1 MNITN
6 IALIGLLS
14 FSVISCNQ
22 ASKNSTETADSS
34 STETVAANENAG
46 IGTIEFP
53 EREYDFGT
61 IKEGEVVEHVFTFN
75 NTGTAPVILAQVSA
89 TCGCTT
95 PEYTSVPVKPGASGE
110 IKVHFDSNGQAGQQ
124 QKIVT
129 IRSNAENSAETVQ
142 IKGTVTAK

>member
-1 MNITN
+1 M
-6 IALIGLLS
+6 
-14 FSVISCNQ
+14 SCNQ
-22 ASKNSTETADSS
+22 TSKQITDSKDS
-34 STETVAANENAG
+34 ISVEAPSVNENTG

-53 EREYDFGT
+53 ERVYDFGT

-110 IKVHFDSNGQAGQQ
+110 IKVHFDSNGQAGSQ

-129 IRSNAENSAETVQ
+129 IRSNAENSVETVQ
-142 IKGTVTAK
+142 IKGTVTSK